1 MEINLDKLIPEDYFK
16 LDEEQKRNLCVE
28 LLDNIIYLVD
38 TNFSP
43 EFNRIE
49 ITKILLGITLKQHET
64 EENFEICEVIRDILK
79 IIDED

>member
-1 MEINLDKLIPEDYFK
+1 MNIDLDKLIPEDYFK
-16 LDEEQKRNLCVE
+16 LTKTQKKDLCVE

-64 EENFEICEVIRDILK
+64 EENFEICEVIRDIIKL
-79 IIDED
+79 IDED

>member
-1 MEINLDKLIPEDYFK
+1 MQIDLDKLIPEDYFK
-16 LDEEQKRNLCVE
+16 LTKKQKKDLCVE
-28 LLDNIIYLVD
+28 LLDNVIYLVD
-38 TNFSP
+38 HNFSP

-79 IIDED
+79 LIDED